1 MSYSNITD
9 LMIFILQTYDSDH
22 EDENEGKDKASGGP
36 KSAEEVENGKDY
48 RGKDKQ
54 FKTKTSGGYEN
65 EKEKGKEKDEGS
77 RKESRSIEKNNDSSG
92 NWRRT
97 SSNNSSHITS
107 SKDKDKDKDGG
118 KSRTDTLSGIP
129 EKQSAIRPR
138 VENNRAARR
147 AGKS

>member
-1 MSYSNITD
+1 M
-9 LMIFILQTYDSDH
+9 
-22 EDENEGKDKASGGP
+22 
-36 KSAEEVENGKDY
+36 
-48 RGKDKQ
+48 
-54 FKTKTSGGYEN
+54 N
-65 EKEKGKEKDEGS
+65 EKDKGKEKDEGS

-97 SSNNSSHITS
+97 SSNNSSHITF

>member
-1 MSYSNITD
+1 M
-9 LMIFILQTYDSDH
+9 QTYDSDH

-48 RGKDKQ
+48 KGKEKQ
-54 FKTKTSGGYEN
+54 LKTKTSGGYEN
-65 EKEKGKEKDEGS
+65 EKEKGKGKDDWS
-77 RKESRSIEKNNDSSG
+77 RKEIRSIERNSDSSG
-92 NWRRT
+92 NWRHT
-97 SSNNSSHITS
+97 SSNNSSHSTS
-107 SKDKDKDKDGG
+107 TKDKDKDGG
-118 KSRTDTLSGIP
+118 NSRTDTRSGIP